1 MLIKLDTLRE
11 RLHGVV
17 LNKGEQGHNIEGLQ
31 KELDSLSDSYDE
43 FVNFSKKLSN
53 LKIRSDWN
61 YVEPNS
67 INDILNEMDPSRPKG
82 QIKEID
88 LEDSSKRVEAAFLAS
103 LCGCM
108 LGKPLEAMFTGHE
121 IRKALEEESDPIQK
135 VTNENILVLNKLIK
149 DDGTIDLIEDSN
161 ISKSETIDI
170 LNKKLDEVLEKQLN
184 KWLDQKIRLYLD
196 KYFKNKNL

>member
-31 KELDSLSDSYDE
+31 EELDSLSDSYDE

-121 IRKALEEESDPIQK
+121 LRKAL
-135 VTNENILVLNKLIK
+135 
-149 DDGTIDLIEDSN
+149 
-161 ISKSETIDI
+161 
-170 LNKKLDEVLEKQLN
+170 
-184 KWLDQKIRLYLD
+184 
-196 KYFKNKNL
+196 

>member
-88 LEDSSKRVEAAFLAS
+88 
-103 LCGCM
+103 
-108 LGKPLEAMFTGHE
+108 
-121 IRKALEEESDPIQK
+121 
-135 VTNENILVLNKLIK
+135 
-149 DDGTIDLIEDSN
+149 
-161 ISKSETIDI
+161 
-170 LNKKLDEVLEKQLN
+170 
-184 KWLDQKIRLYLD
+184 
-196 KYFKNKNL
+196 

>member
-1 MLIKLDTLRE
+1 MEEQQSIKNTLN
-11 RLHGVV
+11 V
-17 LNKGEQGHNIEGLQ
+17 
-31 KELDSLSDSYDE
+31 
-43 FVNFSKKLSN
+43 
-53 LKIRSDWN
+53 
-61 YVEPNS
+61 
-67 INDILNEMDPSRPKG
+67 
-82 QIKEID
+82 
-88 LEDSSKRVEAAFLAS
+88 
-103 LCGCM
+103 
-108 LGKPLEAMFTGHE
+108 

-184 KWLDQKIRLYLD
+184 KWLDQKIPLYLD